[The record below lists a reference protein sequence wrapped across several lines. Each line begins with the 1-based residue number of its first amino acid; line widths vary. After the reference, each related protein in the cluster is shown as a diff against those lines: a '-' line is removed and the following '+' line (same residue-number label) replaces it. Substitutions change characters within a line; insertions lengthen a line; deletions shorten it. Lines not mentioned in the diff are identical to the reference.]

1 MADMTTRLIRTSLC
15 GAVGLAL
22 SAVPAAFA
30 QSPSKA
36 SVARVVDSLAK
47 DFIATRGAPAVSIAV
62 VRDRDTLVMGGWGKA
77 DLENDVPATAHTVYR
92 IGSIT
97 KQFTASAVMQL
108 VEQGKV
114 RLDDSIA
121 AYLPSLPSAWRAVT
135 VRQLLNHTSGIPS
148 YTDIGERWTRHWGE
162 EMPPDTLVALTA
174 NDTLWFKPGSK
185 WRYDNSGYVV
195 LGMLVSKVADRPWAA
210 DIIERFARPFG
221 LTDTRNCATRPIIKN
236 RAHGYEPADGGWAN
250 AQFLAMSQPYA
261 AGALCSTVGD
271 LARWNRALGTGQ
283 VVKAESYAL
292 MTTPEGAAAKAP
304 MKYGFGLGR
313 DTLAGRTVIEHG
325 GGINGFI
332 TSNAWFPA
340 ERLSVTVLT
349 NSGAARADGL
359 MAQVARA
366 ALGAPLLRL
375 PAKVAI
381 TSTELARYVGV
392 YALRVGAQ
400 SVDFAFT
407 ERNGELYGQLATQNP
422 NPLIYIGNHTFGASF
437 DPTLRITFTVENGKA
452 TKVNLTQRGLTS
464 EGVRK

>member
-1 MADMTTRLIRTSLC
+1 MARLIRSSLF
-15 GAVGLAL
+15 ATAALAL
-22 SAVPAAFA
+22 SAVPSVTA
-30 QSPSKA
+30 QSPAKA

-62 VRDRDTLVMGGWGKA
+62 VRDRDTLVMAGWGKA
-77 DLENDVPATAHTVYR
+77 DLENDVPATAHTVYE

-108 VEQGKV
+108 VEQGRV

-121 AYLPSLPSAWRAVT
+121 TYLPSLPPAWRAVT

-148 YTDIGERWTRHWGE
+148 YTDIGQRWVRRWGE

-195 LGMLVSKVADRPWAA
+195 LGMLLSKVAERPWAT
-210 DIIERFARPFG
+210 DIIERFAKPLG
-221 LTDTRNCATRPIIKN
+221 LTDTRNCATQPIIKN
-236 RAHGYEPADGGWAN
+236 RAHGYDAANGEWVN
-250 AQFLAMSQPYA
+250 AQYLAMSQPYA

-271 LARWNRALGTGQ
+271 LARWNRALGSGQ
-283 VVKAESYAL
+283 VVKPESYAL
-292 MTTPEGAAAKAP
+292 MTTPEGAAATAP
-304 MKYGFGLGR
+304 LKYGFGLAR
-313 DTLAGRTVIEHG
+313 DTLAGRTLIAHG

-332 TSNAWFPA
+332 TSNAWFPT

-349 NSGAARADGL
+349 NSGSARPDGL

-366 ALGAPLLRL
+366 ALGVPLLRP

-381 TSTELARYVGV
+381 TAAELARYVGV
-392 YALRVGAQ
+392 YALAVGAQ
-400 SVDFAFT
+400 SVDFTFT

-422 NPLIYIGNHTFGASF
+422 NPLIYIGNNTFAASF

-452 TKVNLTQRGLTS
+452 TKVSLTQRGLTS
-464 EGVRK
+464 QGVRK